1 MPQAQEKGRGPRL
14 GDLGQVPSLFGP
26 LLPLKW
32 VWKSGPDHRI
42 ASRSKEKL
50 DARCSEPGTKQPALC
65 PYEIPQWLPRSFGE
79 PRSLSKLQLQPAHS
93 TVARPLAAHWSVMV
107 SPCLGPV
114 SATMNPEPL
123 CTNSAQTLPVPWKVS
138 PEAYFIFRQRSGPP
152 RAAFIKP
159 LWPPVNVRACTSL
172 PDLLTLPVP
181 KPEGRGLGMRG
192 LASLARNLPCSAR
205 TREKGGSCKT
215 AWSQGRSSSVAPR

>member
-1 MPQAQEKGRGPRL
+1 MLRLKKIGSLRERPLLLGANLPQAQEKGRGPRL

-65 PYEIPQWLPRSFGE
+65 PYDVPQWFPRSFGE

-93 TVARPLAAHWSVMV
+93 TVARPLAAHWSVVV

-114 SATMNPEPL
+114 SATMNPEPP

-159 LWPPVNVRACTSL
+159 LWPPVNVRAW
-172 PDLLTLPVP
+172 
-181 KPEGRGLGMRG
+181 
-192 LASLARNLPCSAR
+192 AR
-205 TREKGGSCKT
+205 TLRAFQICLLCQSPSPRGG
-215 AWSQGRSSSVAPR
+215 AWG